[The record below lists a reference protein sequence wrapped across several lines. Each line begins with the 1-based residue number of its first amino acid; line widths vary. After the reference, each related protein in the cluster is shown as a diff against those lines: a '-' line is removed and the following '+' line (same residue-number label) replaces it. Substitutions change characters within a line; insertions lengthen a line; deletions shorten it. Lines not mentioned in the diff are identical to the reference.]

1 MTIGEKPVS
10 SIKSYHAHIYYDAET
25 KDMAQEVRA
34 KLEANYPDLT
44 YGRWHDKPV
53 GPHPDWSSQVAFPA
67 SRFADVVPWFALNRA
82 GLVIFIHPE
91 SGDEMADHRDH
102 AIWLGAKRELDLSIF

>member
-1 MTIGEKPVS
+1 VTIGEKPVS

-34 KLEANYPDLT
+34 KLEVNYPDLT

-91 SGDEMADHRDH
+91 SGDELADHRDH
-102 AIWLGAKRELDLSIF
+102 AIWLGAMRELDLSIF